1 MYGQDAQTQRVNK
14 LVDKKTQLEAA
25 LPMVDDARA
34 MQIES
39 RLDQIETQLSREI
52 ARAKQSGNQ
61 SALQAAMG
69 SLEFQVQAP
78 AGEGR
83 LLRLPF
89 YPDAGATGYITGAG
103 DATASTTVPTIGAQI
118 PQSYGTQLG
127 SFTMKTPQISW
138 ASLRVVGFEVDVHN
152 TQTTAPSLATTGGFA
167 AADGLSLNSANAVSA
182 PKVIVRDLQVGGGA
196 TLFTHEDFGDAKIYD
211 ASQPEFCGLRDY
223 PLLNSPNQAQVTVAA
238 LGCGGVNGGGAAA
251 ADRTNG
257 IQSIVFS
264 CTLLCEVLQDDVFGS
279 HVPGPYARGAALAR
293 RGGSFIS

>member
-1 MYGQDAQTQRVNK
+1 MYGQDAQTQRVTK
-14 LVDKKTQLEAA
+14 LVDKKAQLEAA

-39 RLDQIETQLSREI
+39 RLDKIEAQLMREL
-52 ARAKQSGNQ
+52 AKAQQAGNQ
-61 SALQAAMG
+61 AAIQAAMG

-78 AGEGR
+78 PGQGR

-89 YPDAGATGYITGAG
+89 YPDAGATGYVTGAG
-103 DATASTTVPTIGAQI
+103 GADASTTVPTVGAQI

-127 SFTMKTPQISW
+127 SFQMKTPQISW
-138 ASLRVVGFEVDVHN
+138 ATLRIVGFEVDVHN
-152 TQTTAPSLATTGGFA
+152 TQTSAPSLATSGGFA
-167 AADGLSLNSANAVSA
+167 AADNIALHSANAVSA
-182 PKVIVRDLQVGGGA
+182 PKVIVKDLQVGGGA
-196 TLFTHEDFGDAKIYD
+196 TLFTHEEFADAVIYD

-223 PLLNSPNQAQVTVAA
+223 PILKSPNQAQVQVAA
-238 LGCGGVNGGGAAA
+238 VGCGGVNGAGGGAPS
-251 ADRTNG
+251 NG
-257 IQSIVFS
+257 IQSMVFS